1 MITHNEPV
9 VEQHVDTWLTQVV
22 LGLNLCPFAHKP
34 WRDGQVSIRVS
45 AASTDDA
52 ALSDLLAE
60 IERLD
65 TTNAHE
71 LDTVLLVLPF
81 MWPDFLDYNDFLDV
95 AEQALE
101 QLERAD
107 TYQLASFHPHY
118 QFGGTAPDDAE
129 NLTNRAPYPIL
140 HLLRTDSVAE
150 AIARHPDT
158 LDIPEHNIER
168 VTALSSEDVQR
179 LFPWLIQCP

>member
-1 MITHNEPV
+1 MITQHEPL
-9 VEQHVDTWLTQVV
+9 VEQRIEAWLTRVV

-45 AASTDDA
+45 AARTEDE
-52 ALSDLLAE
+52 ALVDLQAE
-60 IERLD
+60 ITRLD
-65 TTNAHE
+65 DTGAQD
-71 LDTVLLVLPF
+71 LDTVLLVLPYL
-81 MWPDFLDYNDFLDV
+81 WPDFLDYNDFLDV
-95 AEQALE
+95 AEEALE
-101 QLERAD
+101 HLERAD

-140 HLLRTDSVAE
+140 HVLRAASVAE

-158 LDIPEHNIER
+158 LDIPEHNIAR
-168 VTALSSEDVQR
+168 VEGLSKAEVQR
-179 LFPWLIQCP
+179 LFPWLT